1 NSGIIAKKFLSL
13 KNEIKNNKKNY
24 KKMIF
29 NLKEELSKNFD
40 IKIEYLECRN
50 THNLSTNIMNKP
62 FKLFVAYYINNVR
75 LIDNF

>member
-1 NSGIIAKKFLSL
+1 MR
-13 KNEIKNNKKNY
+13 NY
-24 KKMIF
+24 KKLIF
-29 NLKEELSKNFD
+29 NLKKELLKNFD

-50 THNLSTNIMNKP
+50 IDNLSTNILKKR

>member
-1 NSGIIAKKFLSL
+1 
-13 KNEIKNNKKNY
+13 
-24 KKMIF
+24 MIF
-29 NLKEELSKNFD
+29 SLKEELSKNFD

>member
-1 NSGIIAKKFLSL
+1 RKNHKTLIFDLKK
-13 KNEIKNNKKNY
+13 
-24 KKMIF
+24 
-29 NLKEELSKNFD
+29 ELSKNFD

-50 THNLSTNIMNKP
+50 MQNLGTNILNKP

>member
-1 NSGIIAKKFLSL
+1 MS
-13 KNEIKNNKKNY
+13 KNTKNY
-24 KKMIF
+24 KKLIF

-50 THNLSTNIMNKP
+50 RRNLSENILNEP
-62 FKLFVAYYINNVR
+62 FKLFVAYYIDNVR